1 MNNITRCFQLSFTT
15 FQQRSTNTN
24 LSTSAVK
31 RANLPSSYISSDIF
45 GLLHL
50 PMFEIHA
57 NNRDPWINS
66 NPTLIL
72 PPPPHHRFF
81 SAPTLSLA
89 TRPPPPLLSSLAA
102 EPCSPSHACCTAR
115 ERPLASHVAV
125 VASCCYCVAALR
137 HAHAGEEAPPPCRRR
152 SLPTCLPS
160 TSCVVVP
167 PRAIE
172 PPCSSCRCIA
182 HRRRGLRSRVAVV
195 PAPNNKPFS
204 SEGDGYSTLQ
214 LFFNV

>member
-72 PPPPHHRFF
+72 PPPPPPFFLCPNAVASHSPTTSALVLPRGRAVQPEPRVLHRPRAATCEPCRRCCQLLLLCRRL
-81 SAPTLSLA
+81 APCPRWRRSS
-89 TRPPPPLLSSLAA
+89 PPPLPKKKLAD
-102 EPCSPSHACCTAR
+102 
-115 ERPLASHVAV
+115 L
-125 VASCCYCVAALR
+125 
-137 HAHAGEEAPPPCRRR
+137 PPVHKLCRR
-152 SLPTCLPS
+152 
-160 TSCVVVP
+160 
-167 PRAIE
+167 A
-172 PPCSSCRCIA
+172 A
-182 HRRRGLRSRVAVV
+182 
-195 PAPNNKPFS
+195 
-204 SEGDGYSTLQ
+204 
-214 LFFNV
+214 